1 LFREAFGGYSCVRD
15 FRLHH
20 LLPVALARAGR
31 YFPPMGDIAKLE
43 GFLKP
48 AACEPAATRGRLH
61 AEDESATRTAY
72 QRDRDRII
80 HCGAFRRLKY
90 KTQVFVYSE
99 GENYR
104 TRLTHSLEVAQIAR
118 SLCRFMGLN
127 EDLGEALALAHDLG
141 HTCFGHAGEDALQ
154 ECMAPFNGFDHNAQ
168 SLRIVTKL
176 EHRYA
181 AFDGLNLTWE
191 ALEGLVKHNG
201 PIIGPAAEAKR
212 KGAPIPLAITEYNA
226 GHDLELE
233 TWPGPEAQVA
243 AFADGIAYNA
253 HDFDDG
259 LRAGLFP
266 LEEVIALPL
275 VGPIFKN
282 VLDRYPG
289 IERTRLIH
297 ESLRRL
303 IAAMVDDVIL
313 ETNRRWTATKPG
325 TAQGVR
331 ALGKPLVGFSESV
344 EDAEKAIRTFL
355 FARMYRHTRVNRMTS
370 KARRVVKD
378 LFSLLLAEPALLP
391 DDWRDGS
398 EVAASTRTARRVAD
412 YIAGMT
418 DRFAL
423 DEHSRLFDPSVQ
435 P

>member
-1 LFREAFGGYSCVRD
+1 
-15 FRLHH
+15 
-20 LLPVALARAGR
+20 
-31 YFPPMGDIAKLE
+31 MGDIQKLE
-43 GFLKP
+43 GFLAG
-48 AACEPAATRGRLH
+48 AACDPARSRGRLYP
-61 AEDESATRTAY
+61 EDESATRTVF

-118 SLCRFMGLN
+118 SLCRFMGIN

-154 ECMAPFNGFDHNAQ
+154 ECMAPYNGFDHNAQ

-176 EHRYA
+176 EHRYI

-201 PIIGPAAEAKR
+201 PIVGPAADAKR
-212 KGAPIPLAITEYNA
+212 AGAPIPLAITEYNN
-226 GHDLELE
+226 GHDLELA
-233 TWPGPEAQVA
+233 TWPGAEAQVA

-259 LRAGLFP
+259 LRAGLFA
-266 LEEVIALPL
+266 LDEVIALPL
-275 VGPIFKN
+275 VGPIFKT
-282 VLDRYPG
+282 VMDRHPG
-289 IERTRLIH
+289 ADRTRVIH

-313 ETNRRWTATKPG
+313 ETHRRWSAGAPQD
-325 TAQGVR
+325 AARVR
-331 ALGKPLVGFSESV
+331 ALGKPLVGFSDAVAE
-344 EDAEKAIRTFL
+344 AEKAIRAFL
-355 FARMYRHTRVNRMTS
+355 FSRMYRHTRVNRMTS

-378 LFSLLLAEPALLP
+378 LFSLLLEEPQLLP

-398 EVAASTRTARRVAD
+398 EVAGSTRTARRVAD

-423 DEHSRLFDPSVQ
+423 DEHSRLFDPAVK

>member
-1 LFREAFGGYSCVRD
+1 
-15 FRLHH
+15 
-20 LLPVALARAGR
+20 
-31 YFPPMGDIAKLE
+31 MGEIAKLE

-48 AACEPAATRGRLH
+48 AAYDPARTRGRLH
-61 AEDESATRTAY
+61 TEEESATRTAY

-127 EDLGEALALAHDLG
+127 EDLSEALALAHDLG

-154 ECMAPFNGFDHNAQ
+154 ECMAPYNGFDHNAQ

-201 PIIGPAAEAKR
+201 PVTGLAAEKKR
-212 KGAPIPLAITEYNA
+212 SGAPVPLAITEYNA
-226 GHDLELE
+226 GHDLELS
-233 TWPGPEAQVA
+233 TWPGAEAQVA
-243 AFADGIAYNA
+243 AFADDIAYNA

-266 LEEVIALPL
+266 LEDVIALPL
-275 VGPIFKN
+275 VGPIFKD
-282 VLDRYPG
+282 VMDRYRG
-289 IERTRLIH
+289 VERTRLIH
-297 ESLRRL
+297 ESLRGL

-313 ETNRRWTATKPG
+313 ETHRRWCIAKPG
-325 TAQGVR
+325 DSGDIR
-331 ALGKPLVGFSESV
+331 ALGKPFVGFSEAV
-344 EDAEKAIRTFL
+344 TAAVKEIRAFL

-378 LFSLLLAEPALLP
+378 LFTLLLAEPQLLP
-391 DDWRDGS
+391 EDWRDGS
-398 EVAASTRTARRVAD
+398 EVTGSPRTARRIAD

-423 DEHSRLFDPSVQ
+423 DEHSRLFDPAVK